1 MLCSHPFAPYYR
13 DVRIPRRL
21 APVLAF
27 SLGLVTACNR
37 GSHPSQLDTPAP
49 DFTVSDGTS
58 TIHLASYRGKVVLLN
73 FWGTWC
79 PPCIEEIPSLI
90 QLHHDMPSLSI
101 LSVAVPQDE
110 GVSEDPAEYKAFI
123 ARHHIDFTNVRDTNE
138 LAPRLFHTDMWPET
152 YAIDRNGVI
161 RRKFVGS
168 QDWTSPEIRSFL
180 KSL

>member
-1 MLCSHPFAPYYR
+1 
-13 DVRIPRRL
+13 VRFPRCL
-21 APVLAF
+21 AVAVALALTPL
-27 SLGLVTACNR
+27 SACNR
-37 GSHPSQLDTPAP
+37 GSHPAQLDLPAP
-49 DFTVSDGTS
+49 DFTVSDGTT

-101 LSVAVPQDE
+101 VGVAVPLDE
-110 GVSEDPAEYKAFI
+110 GVSEDPAEYKAFL
-123 ARHHIDFTNVRDTNE
+123 ARHHIDFTSVRDTNE
-138 LAPRLFHTDMWPET
+138 LAPKLFQTDMWPET
-152 YAIDRNGVI
+152 YAIDRNGFI
-161 RRKFVGS
+161 RRKFVGP